1 MNELLSKV
9 IKMSFSRKNLFK
21 EINKKHD
28 FHCNGYILCGMRAID
43 EALKKETVDDV
54 FCNEYYKLKKNIENR
69 NTYYHSIMLAI
80 LTGVIVSLALDAKDE
95 IGFWGYCVVIAIG
108 TAISVAISKLS
119 ISKQSCILEPYL
131 LNKMEEKIT
140 NEKSIA
146 LSSKIK

>member
-1 MNELLSKV
+1 
-9 IKMSFSRKNLFK
+9 
-21 EINKKHD
+21 
-28 FHCNGYILCGMRAID
+28 
-43 EALKKETVDDV
+43 
-54 FCNEYYKLKKNIENR
+54 
-69 NTYYHSIMLAI
+69 MLAI

-131 LNKMEEKIT
+131 LNKMEEKIA